1 MELEDLN
8 HGMLRAAYAF
18 HLLFYFAFVL
28 VAGLVLIPFGYV
40 AVLVVRL
47 RLVLR
52 EWRMQNR
59 REGRMGRRVQDIEHG
74 KLKRAVQK
82 FFLFLVTGVL

>member
-8 HGMLRAAYAF
+8 HALLRAAYAF

-28 VAGLVLIPFGYV
+28 VAGLALLPFGYV

-52 EWRMQNR
+52 EW
-59 REGRMGRRVQDIEHG
+59 
-74 KLKRAVQK
+74 
-82 FFLFLVTGVL
+82 